1 MSNAEENSHLGLCA
15 RERKRGRGIVL
26 VVGTRSTQVG
36 GKQISMAKMPMYL
49 APAAAI
55 AATPEASRQLKQ
67 ANAQLAD

>member
-1 MSNAEENSHLGLCA
+1 MQRKIHIWVCA
-15 RERKRGRGIVL
+15 QERGRGIVL

-36 GKQISMAKMPMYL
+36 GKQISMAKMRMYL

-67 ANAQLAD
+67 TNKRTVS

>member
-15 RERKRGRGIVL
+15 RERRGIVL